1 MITKGGGA
9 EAAGRQ
15 AEAGQDQRQGERAAG
30 GRRAGEP
37 GGGVVVILA
46 GTVIARP
53 PVVPGHDADL
63 PAGSPLTRPGSP
75 FRLRRPGRV
84 ESRGAPPP
92 GGGQAADETGERPCA
107 ASRGAR
113 GRVRAR
119 E

>member
-30 GRRAGEP
+30 GRRASEP

-75 FRLRRPGRV
+75 VPVKTVCAGRELRSPAARRWASSARDRRTVFRGKTRP
-84 ESRGAPPP
+84 AP
-92 GGGQAADETGERPCA
+92 TI
-107 ASRGAR
+107 
-113 GRVRAR
+113 
-119 E
+119 